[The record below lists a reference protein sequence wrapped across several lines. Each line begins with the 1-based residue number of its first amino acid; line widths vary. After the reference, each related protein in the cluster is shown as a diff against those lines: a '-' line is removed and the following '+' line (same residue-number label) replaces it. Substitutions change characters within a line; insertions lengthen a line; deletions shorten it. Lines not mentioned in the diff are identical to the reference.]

1 MNSGQLPTGLL
12 ARHEKRSKSMVK
24 IAQVVPGSIAEEL
37 DLEIGS
43 RIVRINGELVRDVID
58 YRFLEADA
66 LLELEVATPAGENII
81 FEIEKDAGEG
91 LGVLTAPDTVRQCA
105 NKCVFCFVDG
115 NPAGA
120 RQSLHLKDDDFR
132 LSFTYGSYVT
142 LTNLGPKGFQRL
154 IDQRLS
160 PLYVSVH
167 ATEPAVRERML
178 GVQLGGGIV
187 EQLRQLTEA
196 GLEVHTQ
203 IVLCPEWNDG
213 VHLERT
219 IDDLWALGPAVL
231 SLSVVPVGL
240 TRYNLNQPIR
250 LLTRAEAAQAL
261 RQIEAARARSLAER
275 GIGWAYA
282 ADEMFF
288 AAAEPL
294 PGDDYYDDWP
304 LTENGVGAVRRF
316 MDEFDA
322 GMATLPSLRGQRVGI
337 FTGTRMAAVIE
348 PLAERIAAQTGA
360 RVEVVGVINT
370 MFGETVTTA
379 GLLPGRAIADAIRRG
394 GDYDVV
400 LIPAEALNDH
410 GLFVDDVAL
419 DTLVELF
426 GATRIVAGHE
436 LIETLLRVDEVAGQ
450 CAMDYQPSRS

>member
-1 MNSGQLPTGLL
+1 V
-12 ARHEKRSKSMVK
+12 VK
-24 IAQVVPGSIAEEL
+24 IAQVLPGSIAEEL
-37 DLEIGS
+37 ELEIGS

-66 LLELEVATPAGENII
+66 LLEVEVAPPAGDAVIY
-81 FEIEKDAGEG
+81 EIEKEPGEG
-91 LGVLTAPDTVRQCA
+91 LGVVTAPDTVRQCA

-115 NPAGA
+115 NPEGA
-120 RQSLHLKDDDFR
+120 RKTLHLKDDDFR

-154 IDQRLS
+154 IEQRLS

-178 GVQLGGGIV
+178 GVPLGGGIV
-187 EQLRQLTEA
+187 EQLRELTAA

-213 VHLERT
+213 AHLART
-219 IDDLWALGPAVL
+219 IDDLWSIGPGVL

-240 TRYNLNQPIR
+240 TQYNLNKPIR
-250 LLTRAEAAQAL
+250 LLTPPEAAQAL
-261 RQIEAARARSLAER
+261 RQIEAARERAMRER

-288 AAAEPL
+288 AAGAPIPEAM
-294 PGDDYYDDWP
+294 YYDDWP
-304 LTENGVGAVRRF
+304 LTENGVGSVRRF
-316 MDEFDA
+316 VDDFESGLGD
-322 GMATLPSLRGQRVGI
+322 LPQMSGRRIAIV
-337 FTGTRMAAVIE
+337 TGTRMGEVIT
-348 PLAERIAAQTGA
+348 PFGERIARQTGA
-360 RVEVVGVINT
+360 RVDVLPVVNS
-370 MFGETVTTA
+370 MFGATVTTA

-400 LIPAEALNDH
+400 IIPAESLNDS

-419 DTLVELF
+419 DTLRELF
-426 GATRIVAGHE
+426 GTTRIEAGYE
-436 LIETLLRVDEVAGQ
+436 LIETLLRADEVGGQ
-450 CAMDYQPSRS
+450 CATDFQRSLS